1 MAKSEAWEIVV
12 FIQNAWYASAWDHEL
27 TTDGFLARKILGKNL
42 LFYRTSDNRVTAL
55 IDRCSHR
62 FAPLS
67 LGRREGDCV
76 RCMYHG
82 LVFDAGGK
90 CVEEPG
96 RKGVSPNTDIR
107 SFPTVERHKLV
118 WVWMGDAEKAD
129 PALIPDCHQN
139 DSPEWACVPRYASFK
154 ANYLLVLDNLLD
166 FSHLAFVHENS
177 LGGSRSIAE
186 INPKVEQTDTGV
198 KLTRW
203 YLNEPEFAP
212 YLKGHERFTGP
223 VDRWNIYHLST
234 LSNHFSMSSGSAPA
248 DTGAPEGKLAPETMV
263 FHSNQVITPADER
276 NTHYFWVYAHNFALD
291 DSNLTEALAARVSA
305 GFVEDREMIEAQQ
318 LVIDESGE
326 DRMAYT
332 HFDNGLTL
340 GRRLIDARIAEETK
354 LAEGASAPEAATA

>member
-1 MAKSEAWEIVV
+1 MYV
-12 FIQNAWYASAWDHEL
+12 QNAWYASAWAHEL
-27 TTDGFLARKILGKNL
+27 TGEGFLARKILGKNL
-42 LFYRTSDNRVTAL
+42 LLFRRSDDSVSVI

-67 LGRREGDCV
+67 LGRREGDCI

-82 LVFDAGGK
+82 LVFDGQGR

-96 RKGVSPNTDIR
+96 RKGVSPNTDIQ
-107 SFPTVERHKLV
+107 SFPAIERHKLV
-118 WVWMGDAEKAD
+118 WVWLGDREKAD
-129 PALIPDCHQN
+129 PDLIPDCHQN

-166 FSHLAFVHENS
+166 FSHLSFVHENS

-186 INPKVEQTDTGV
+186 VNPKVEQTENGV

-212 YLKGHERFTGP
+212 YLRGHERFTGP
-223 VDRWNIYHLST
+223 VDRWNIYHMST

-248 DTGAPEGKLAPETMV
+248 GTGATEGKLVPEAMV
-263 FHSNQVITPADER
+263 FHSNQVITPADDQ

-291 DSNLTEALAARVSA
+291 DENLTNSLADRVSA
-305 GFVEDREMIEAQQ
+305 GFVEDRAMIEAQQ
-318 LVIDESGE
+318 LVVNESQG
-326 DRMAYT
+326 DKMAYT

-340 GRRLIDARIAEETK
+340 GRRLI
-354 LAEGASAPEAATA
+354 GAAIEQEANA